1 MSFEREPG
9 VDERWV
15 RTHMT
20 LAEFGWTDRERALFE
35 PYRAEGL
42 QPARVAVAYGA
53 TFRVYLEDDET
64 LADVPGRMRHE
75 AQSRRDLPAV
85 GDWVAVR
92 WPAREE
98 RATIQHILPRTSL
111 FSRKVAG
118 QETVEQILA
127 ANVDVAF
134 LVAGLDR
141 DFSIRRLERYLSMT
155 WESGAKPV
163 IILNK
168 ADLADDIEV
177 CLAEVRGIAGSVPVH
192 VISSKLGSGLDDLS
206 PYLGLGRTVALL
218 GSSGVG
224 KSTLINRLLGRE
236 RQATRDVREKD
247 SRGRHTTTHREL
259 VPLPGGAL
267 LIDTPGMRE
276 LQLWSADE
284 GVQETFDDVAA
295 LAVDCY
301 FRDCRHD
308 SEPRCAVKAAVD
320 DGRLAPDRLESYRKI
335 QDELRHLATRQD
347 ALAQQTEKKQNRMIH
362 RAMRKMPPKR

>member
-1 MSFEREPG
+1 MNLSE
-9 VDERWV
+9 
-15 RTHMT
+15 
-20 LAEFGWTDRERALFE
+20 LGWTDRERLLFE
-35 PYRAEGL
+35 PYRSEGL

-92 WPAREE
+92 WLAREE
-98 RATIQHILPRTSL
+98 RATIQNILPRTSL

-118 QETVEQILA
+118 QETVEQIVA
-127 ANVDVAF
+127 ANVNVAF

-141 DFSIRRLERYLSMT
+141 DFSIRRLERYLAMT
-155 WESGAKPV
+155 WESGAQPV

-168 ADLADDIEV
+168 ADLADDLDT
-177 CLAEVRGIAGSVPVH
+177 CRAEVAAVAGAVPVH
-192 VISSKLGSGLDDLS
+192 TISSKLGSGLDALS
-206 PYLGLGRTVALL
+206 PYLKVGTTVALL

-224 KSTLINRLLGRE
+224 KSTLINRLLGHE
-236 RQATRDVREKD
+236 RQLTRDVREKD

-276 LQLWSADE
+276 LQLWSAEE
-284 GVQETFDDVAA
+284 GVQETFDDVAT
-295 LAVDCY
+295 LAAGCY

-308 SEPRCAVKAAVD
+308 TEPRCAVKAAVD
-320 DGRLAPDRLESYRKI
+320 DKRLAPDRLESYLKI
-335 QDELRHLATRQD
+335 QAELRHLATRQD
-347 ALAQQTEKKQNRMIH
+347 ALAQQTEKKQNRTIH
-362 RAMRKMPPKR
+362 RAMRKMPPKG

>member
-1 MSFEREPG
+1 MTLTELGWTERE
-9 VDERWV
+9 
-15 RTHMT
+15 H
-20 LAEFGWTDRERALFE
+20 ALFE
-35 PYRAEGL
+35 PYRAAGL
-42 QPARVAVAYGA
+42 LPARVAVAYGP
-53 TFRVYLEDDET
+53 TFRVYLENDET

-92 WPAREE
+92 WPSARE
-98 RATIQHILPRTSL
+98 RATIQAILPRTSL

-141 DFSIRRLERYLSMT
+141 DFSIRRLERYLTMA
-155 WESGAKPV
+155 WESGARPV
-163 IILNK
+163 IVLNK
-168 ADLADDIEV
+168 TDLADDLEARRADV
-177 CLAEVRGIAGSVPVH
+177 AGVAGAVPVH
-192 VISSKLGSGLDDLS
+192 AISSKVGSGIEELS
-206 PYLGLGRTVALL
+206 PYLQPGRTVALL

-224 KSTLINRLLGRE
+224 KSTLINRLVGRE
-236 RQATRDVREKD
+236 RQLTRDVREKD

-259 VPLPGGAL
+259 VPLPGGGL

-284 GVQETFDDVAA
+284 GVQETFDDITV
-295 LAVDCY
+295 LAEHCY
-301 FRDCRHD
+301 FRDCRHET
-308 SEPRCAVKAAVD
+308 EPKCAVKAAAE
-320 DGRLAPDRLESYRKI
+320 DGRLASDRLESFLKL
-335 QDELRHLATRQD
+335 QEELRHLATRQD

-362 RAMRKMPPKR
+362 RAMRRMPPKG

>member
-1 MSFEREPG
+1 MN
-9 VDERWV
+9 
-15 RTHMT
+15 
-20 LAEFGWTDRERALFE
+20 LAELGWTERERALFE
-35 PYRAEGL
+35 PYGREGL
-42 QPARVAVAYGA
+42 IPGRIAVAYGA
-53 TFRVYLEDDET
+53 TFRVYVEDDDT

-85 GDWVAVR
+85 GDWVAIR
-92 WPAREE
+92 WPSRQE
-98 RATIQHILPRTSL
+98 RAMIQQILPRTSL

-118 QETVEQILA
+118 QETLEQIVA

-141 DFSIRRLERYLSMT
+141 DFNIRRLERYLAMT
-155 WESGAKPV
+155 WESGARPV
-163 IILNK
+163 IVLNK
-168 ADLADDIEV
+168 ADLADDLEACRADV
-177 CLAEVRGIAGSVPVH
+177 AAVAGAVAVH
-192 VISSKLGSGLDDLS
+192 TISSKLGSGLGGLS
-206 PYLGLGRTVALL
+206 PYLQAGTTVALL

-236 RQATRDVREKD
+236 RQLTRDVRAKD

-284 GVQETFDDVAA
+284 GVQGTFEDIAGLAA
-295 LAVDCY
+295 NCY

-308 SEPRCAVKAAVD
+308 SEPRCAVKAAVE

-362 RAMRKMPPKR
+362 RAMRKMPPKG